1 MPQSWLQLGKKGCSN
16 SALTCLREKKLFTMA
31 QKSKTEAEKRAQVN
45 KKALEAMKDL
55 TSAAAKTA
63 QEALKK
69 NTLRFTWEDLSKEA
83 LAKISALEH
92 SPKICARCRWQSSCL
107 SCDPYKAL
115 RYWVASEAR
124 DKKKIPSVGGLLR
137 EFLLH
142 VRV

>member
-1 MPQSWLQLGKKGCSN
+1 
-16 SALTCLREKKLFTMA
+16 
-31 QKSKTEAEKRAQVN
+31 
-45 KKALEAMKDL
+45 MKDL
-55 TSAAAKTA
+55 SSAAAKTA

-124 DKKKIPSVGGLLR
+124 DKKKYPQW
-137 EFLLH
+137 EAF
-142 VRV
+142 